1 MCQQPLTHSQPT
13 DTPKHQQPQKT
24 ATPTPE
30 PPAKHPPT
38 PLCASHHS
46 HIAAQRI
53 FPNDNNRRKQPI
65 PHPHHQPST
74 PATSQCVSS
83 HSHITAKTTI
93 KNTSHP
99 YKTAMCNQPLTH
111 SRAAEALNTV
121 HPQDYDVAVQEA
133 QPKPKAKSQAP
144 QQD

>member
-1 MCQQPLTHSQPT
+1 MCQQPLTHNRAA
-13 DTPKHQQPQKT
+13 DIPKHQQPQKT
-24 ATPTPE
+24 ATPAPE

-38 PLCASHHS
+38 P
-46 HIAAQRI
+46 
-53 FPNDNNRRKQPI
+53 
-65 PHPHHQPST
+65 
-74 PATSQCVSS
+74 QCVSS